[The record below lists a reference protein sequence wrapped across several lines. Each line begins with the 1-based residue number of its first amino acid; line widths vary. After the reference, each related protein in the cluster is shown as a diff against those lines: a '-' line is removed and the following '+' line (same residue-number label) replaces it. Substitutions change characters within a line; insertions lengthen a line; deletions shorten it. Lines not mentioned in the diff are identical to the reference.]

1 MSAVGTTSQ
10 IPGVT
15 YEAFLSQVASEPF
28 KVWKTEII
36 SSSYGQIEQPV
47 AVRWRDA
54 NGDRKDFVISPHID
68 PNQPLTDRINDLTEY
83 IFDGFTSLVFNQ
95 INASATVT
103 LRLYPVRKFSAVNLL
118 NGENPVEEYNDE
130 KPYVLQLVNSS
141 TSAVANEVV
150 GDSYSTLTAGG
161 TGTYKKYVAL
171 LTQDGTAAPTA
182 IVLESEFGTIV
193 WARTSQSVYTGT
205 LAGAFTNN
213 KTFSFIS
220 QGELIDASAIAITR
234 TSANVLTI
242 TSNVI
247 ADSWMTNCSIEIRVY
262 A

>member
-95 INASATVT
+95 INGSATVAI
-103 LRLYPVRKFSAVNLL
+103 RIYPVRKFSAVHLL
-118 NGENPVEEYNDE
+118 NGENPIEEYNDE

-141 TSAVANEVV
+141 TSAVADEVV
-150 GDSYSTLTAGG
+150 GDSYNTLTAGG

-171 LTQDGTAAPTA
+171 LTQEGTAAPTA
-182 IVLESEFGTIV
+182 RVLENEFGTIA
-193 WARTSQSVYTGT
+193 WARTSAGVYTGT
-205 LAGAFTNN
+205 LANAFTAN
-213 KTFSFIS
+213 KTWLIITNIIS
-220 QGELIDASAIAITR
+220 ITVASIVR
-234 TSANVLTI
+234 TSANVVTI
-242 TSNVI
+242 DTVGSDTVLSN
-247 ADSWMTNCSIEIRVY
+247 TSIEIRVY